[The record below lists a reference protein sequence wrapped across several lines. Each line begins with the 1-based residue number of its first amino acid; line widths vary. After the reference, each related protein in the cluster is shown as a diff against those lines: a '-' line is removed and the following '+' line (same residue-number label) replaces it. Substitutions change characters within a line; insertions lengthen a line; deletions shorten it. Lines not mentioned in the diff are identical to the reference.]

1 MCDHPHPIDF
11 QSDGVT
17 GQFCPLC
24 GMHRRANGP
33 EFHPWGGPESTE
45 EELQEVQGE
54 LDGLTQDVLELAL
67 DLDVWSGGDEDHN
80 HGEGYRMIANVRDK
94 LGLPNYFG
102 EWLIAQHERED
113 LTGVVARFLKE
124 HADADT
130 LLRGGGMFPD
140 VSHVREFL
148 LEHGRFGW
156 VEKVLPAAQ
165 EEYDH
170 RHVLKLQSLCDAYW
184 AQADADEPQLHE
196 G

>member
-1 MCDHPHPIDF
+1 
-11 QSDGVT
+11 
-17 GQFCPLC
+17 
-24 GMHRRANGP
+24 MHRRANGS
-33 EFHPWGGPESTE
+33 EFHPWRGPEGMDE
-45 EELQEVQGE
+45 DLQEVQGV

-67 DLDVWSGGDEDHN
+67 DLDIWSGGDEDHN
-80 HGEGYRMIANVRDK
+80 HGEGYRMVQNVRTK

-102 EWLIAQHERED
+102 EWLVVQHDRED
-113 LTGVVARFLKE
+113 PIGVVARFLKE

-156 VEKVLPAAQ
+156 VDKVLPAAQ

-170 RHVLKLQSLCDAYW
+170 LHVRKLQSLCDAYD
-184 AQADADEPQLHE
+184 AQMDATESQLHE